1 MQLLHDPPTRPPL
14 TPVTLATPVTPL
26 TPVTRPQQ
34 GRTSANW
41 PFYVQAPKQLS
52 SDVRANALRVLE
64 TSARYFFSAPSAR

>member
-1 MQLLHDPPTRPPL
+1 MQLLHDPPTRPPF
-14 TPVTLATPVTPL
+14 TPVTLATPVTP
-26 TPVTRPQQ
+26 VTRPTQ

-64 TSARYFFSAPSAR
+64 TSARYFFSASSAR